1 MYGDKLLIVIN
12 NNKIIS
18 NPIFILNNG
27 MGFVNKKPSSHF

>member
-18 NPIFILNNG
+18 NSIFILNNG
-27 MGFVNKKPSSHF
+27 MGFVNKKTVLPL